1 MVECVLFF
9 RRAYRIGQRR
19 DVKVYRLISLG
30 TIEEM
35 MYLRQ
40 VYKQVTFPYM
50 AFVGGSS
57 QFFSCRQAKS
67 ILGDTPLKYK
77 KSKPSD
83 NPGWRKGCEG
93 TISCSRLQHNSSAPA
108 LITKVQ
114 RL

>member
-1 MVECVLFF
+1 M
-9 RRAYRIGQRR
+9 
-19 DVKVYRLISLG
+19 KVYRLISLG

-50 AFVGGSS
+50 AFVGGSF

-67 ILGDTPLKYK
+67 ILGDTPFKYK
-77 KSKPSD
+77 KNKLSD

-93 TISCSRLQHNSSAPA
+93 TVSCSRPQHNSSASA

-114 RL
+114 GL

>member
-1 MVECVLFF
+1 M
-9 RRAYRIGQRR
+9 
-19 DVKVYRLISLG
+19 KVYRLISLG

-50 AFVGGSS
+50 AFVVT
-57 QFFSCRQAKS
+57 QAKS

-77 KSKPSD
+77 KNKPSD

-93 TISCSRLQHNSSAPA
+93 TVSCSRPQHNSSAPA
-108 LITKVQ
+108 LITKIQ

>member
-1 MVECVLFF
+1 M
-9 RRAYRIGQRR
+9 
-19 DVKVYRLISLG
+19 KVYRLISLG

-67 ILGDTPLKYK
+67 ILGDAPLKYK
-77 KSKPSD
+77 KI
-83 NPGWRKGCEG
+83 N
-93 TISCSRLQHNSSAPA
+93 LV
-108 LITKVQ
+108 ITLVGERVVKVQ
-114 RL
+114 YLAQDRNTIARPQR